1 MARQSFSPPRTL
13 AARRAILGVRLTDMG
28 LASGMSK
35 QQLSQIITEKR
46 SVTLPTLRKV
56 SMLLYC
62 PTELLVADDPS
73 PAIRFPLPPANY
85 LQTIKANRDLL
96 GFEDP
101 SKIPDWDTFADLV
114 IRSVPLER

>member
-1 MARQSFSPPRTL
+1 MTE
-13 AARRAILGVRLTDMG
+13 MG
-28 LASGMSK
+28 IASGMSK

-73 PAIRFPLPPANY
+73 PAIRFPLPPSNY
-85 LQTIKANRDLL
+85 LETIRANRDLL
-96 GFEDP
+96 GFED
-101 SKIPDWDTFADLV
+101 STKIPDWETFAELV
-114 IRSVPLER
+114 NRSVPLDR

>member
-1 MARQSFSPPRTL
+1 MTEM
-13 AARRAILGVRLTDMG
+13 GV
-28 LASGMSK
+28 ASGMSK

-73 PAIRFPLPPANY
+73 PAIRFPLPPPNY
-85 LQTIKANRDLL
+85 LETIRANRDFL
-96 GFEDP
+96 GFED
-101 SKIPDWDTFADLV
+101 STKIPDWETFAELV
-114 IRSVPLER
+114 NRSMPLDR